1 MGDPSGAI
9 VANPLSAELII
20 VGALKSLVANGDGT
34 HRCFPDV
41 APEGT
46 ARPYITYMAA
56 GGQSANYLDDTVA
69 LQNSRM
75 QLNVWADDRAGASR
89 LMQAVIAVLTGPP
102 INATSIGAP
111 ASVYEADTKLRG
123 SRLDFSIWF
132 TP

>member
-1 MGDPSGAI
+1 MGDPSGSI
-9 VANPLSAELII
+9 VANPLSAELIV

-41 APEGT
+41 APQLT
-46 ARPYITYMAA
+46 ARPYITYIAA
-56 GGQSANYLDDTVA
+56 GGQSTNYLDDTVA
-69 LQNSRM
+69 LQNSRI
-75 QLNVWADDRAGASR
+75 QVSVWADDRASAGR
-89 LMQAVIAVLTGPP
+89 LMQSVIGALTGEP

-111 ASVYEADTKLRG
+111 VGVYESDTKLRG